1 MGLTV
6 QIVLDEEVAFLLEV
20 DAAVV
25 AHKALGVVELVP
37 SLHDGATAEM
47 KGDRQCKTYEGFNIF
62 RNHGDEAKDVNNP
75 AKQIDRFGVSVGKSN
90 NVIYVS

>member
-6 QIVLDEEVAFLLEV
+6 QIVLDEKVAPLLEV

-37 SLHDGATAEM
+37 GLHDGAA
-47 KGDRQCKTYEGFNIF
+47 G
-62 RNHGDEAKDVNNP
+62 
-75 AKQIDRFGVSVGKSN
+75 
-90 NVIYVS
+90 